1 MTLAALVVS
10 ATTGKSPL
18 SGLLE
23 ARTTLSARADKLGAL
38 PDAMRSQ
45 TRFTVNQ
52 AVLHGI
58 DLAMAVKSVG
68 RSRGGQ
74 TALDTLAGQVNTQG
88 KAVQLCNLVASYGVL
103 SATGNV
109 DKSPAQALSGR
120 ISVALGDAAGAGGH
134 GARP

>member
-1 MTLAALVVS
+1 
-10 ATTGKSPL
+10 
-18 SGLLE
+18 
-23 ARTTLSARADKLGAL
+23 
-38 PDAMRSQ
+38 MRSQ

-74 TALDTLAGQVNTQG
+74 TALAGQVNTQG